1 METFWSP
8 FQWKSPSFVPPPPI
22 TSYRSTWCAGGALSA
37 ATNHRWPPRCGE
49 AGSVSAPTQVLVSL
63 PSPAAAKGS
72 AALLRMPTLQIPLD
86 INQRYSGT
94 RGSTCCPQI
103 YYESLEERSH
113 FVGCIT
119 KGFCGWSTCPRASD
133 PREQRQPRQSTKS
146 HLKNKLK
153 QENRWS
159 RINLF
164 QTLCIICCSSAWER
178 T

>member
-1 METFWSP
+1 MVCWWCTECSDKPQVT
-8 FQWKSPSFVPPPPI
+8 
-22 TSYRSTWCAGGALSA
+22 TSVWRGRL
-37 ATNHRWPPRCGE
+37 
-49 AGSVSAPTQVLVSL
+49 SVSTHSGTGFPAF
-63 PSPAAAKGS
+63 PSSCKGIFVRTHS
-72 AALLRMPTLQIPLD
+72 AALLRMPTLQIPLN

-153 QENRWS
+153 QENTWS